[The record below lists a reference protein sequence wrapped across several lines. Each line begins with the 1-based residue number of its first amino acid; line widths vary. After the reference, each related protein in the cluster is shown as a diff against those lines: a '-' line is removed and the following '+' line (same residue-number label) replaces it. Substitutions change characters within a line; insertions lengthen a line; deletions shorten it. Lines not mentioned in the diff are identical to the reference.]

1 MEVKKKYI
9 NLSAKNI
16 SNKLKISKWKRKGVI
31 NVDGTELQ
39 SNLKAALILPDG
51 KPETPMFL
59 VFDNY
64 EKILKWNRSLRFGI
78 SVCTLAKM
86 IKV

>member
-1 MEVKKKYI
+1 MRKKYI
-9 NLSAKNI
+9 NLSARKI
-16 SNKLKISKWKRKGVI
+16 SNKLKISKWKRKGVV

-39 SNLKAALILPDG
+39 SNLEAALILPDG
-51 KPETPMFL
+51 KPESPMFL

-64 EKILKWNRSLRFGI
+64 GKILKWNRSLRFGI
-78 SVCTLAKM
+78 TVCTLAKM